1 MIKAILILRSKKA
14 FTLIELLIVFTIL
27 AALLS
32 VVIPFYYNTVEMT
45 RKKICIAQQKTLFE
59 AAALYELGEM
69 AFLKNIGGQKARL
82 DELVDKGYI
91 KSNRGFEC
99 PSSPVQDY
107 DDYQMIFEGNSLVD
121 IECTLRWD
129 EHKWP

>member
-1 MIKAILILRSKKA
+1 MRSKKGL
-14 FTLIELLIVFTIL
+14 TIIELLIVFTML
-27 AALLS
+27 AALLA
-32 VVIPFYYNTVEMT
+32 VAIPFYYETVEAT
-45 RKKICIAQQKTLFE
+45 RKKVCIAQQKTLFE

-69 AFLKNIGGQKARL
+69 ASLKKIGGQKARL

-91 KSNRGFEC
+91 KSNKGFEC

-107 DDYQMIFEGNSLVD
+107 DDYRMIFEGNSLVD